1 LIYGALGALIGAPGA
16 GHGLTCGW
24 CVDFSPRNPYPQ
36 KTGGHGGPPL
46 RLCLNLKHPPQR
58 CRTHPRASL
67 RELESNKFCRH
78 QAVYS
83 PAGTARIVVSSR
95 RGDSKG
101 GHIGVSPFGVFFFCH
116 FFLHK
121 QKEMACNLSGIY
133 NHRHCEPVRTPV
145 WQSVPPKI
153 GRTRGSAPTAGSLR
167 WFAMTEIT
175 FCFCQNPSSCLNPPC
190 HCKEAE
196 GRRGNP

>member
-1 LIYGALGALIGAPGA
+1 M
-16 GHGLTCGW
+16 
-24 CVDFSPRNPYPQ
+24 DFEGRFRPPDEVKMK
-36 KTGGHGGPPL
+36 KTKPSQREGFVFLRRRPPL
-46 RLCLNLKHPPQR
+46 RLCENLKHPPQHHR
-58 CRTHPRASL
+58 SYPRASL

-83 PAGTARIVVSSR
+83 PAGTARNVVSSR

-121 QKEMACNLSGIY
+121 QKEMARDLSGIY

-145 WQSVPPKI
+145 WRSVFPSGGHILFAQSKRI
-153 GRTRGSAPTAGSLR
+153 
-167 WFAMTEIT
+167 W
-175 FCFCQNPSSCLNPPC
+175 
-190 HCKEAE
+190 KEKAAK
-196 GRRGNP
+196 GGCT

>member
-1 LIYGALGALIGAPGA
+1 MNR
-16 GHGLTCGW
+16 
-24 CVDFSPRNPYPQ
+24 PRSWRQ
-36 KTGGHGGPPL
+36 QAAAL
-46 RLCLNLKHPPQR
+46 RLCVKLKLPPHY

-83 PAGTARIVVSSR
+83 PAGTARKIVSSR

-121 QKEMACNLSGIY
+121 QKEMAHNSRELTSKTGGHGGPPLRQWVNLK
-133 NHRHCEPVRTPV
+133 H
-145 WQSVPPKI
+145 
-153 GRTRGSAPTAGSLR
+153 
-167 WFAMTEIT
+167 
-175 FCFCQNPSSCLNPPC
+175 PPC
-190 HCKEAE
+190 HCEVAE
-196 GRRGNP
+196 GRRGNPLALAGILVLHPQGGGVAEAISCHERLAILPGAWYNRSIKISPTKGGSGSCSS